1 MSLAKTAAFLEMIK
15 VSHTVFALPFALGAS
30 FLAAGGMP
38 SFPILGKII
47 LCVLFARTAAMAFNR
62 IADRHI
68 DGRNP
73 RTAERALPAG
83 TLSVRFAVGAALL
96 SLAGFVATA
105 AWINPLALKLSP
117 IAIAVVLGYSLT
129 KRFTFLCHVVL
140 GAALALAP
148 VGAWVAVRGELAM
161 TPWVLG
167 GAVLLWT
174 AGFDILYACMDVDFD
189 RKEGLHSVPARLG
202 IRRSLWVAAA
212 LHAAMVGCLF
222 WLWTLVPLGGVFLA
236 ALIGVLALLVYEHS
250 IVRPHDLSRV
260 NRAFFTTNGVISFT
274 LMVALIVEAT
284 RG

>member
-189 RKEGLHSVPARLG
+189 RKEGLHSIPARLG
-202 IRRSLWVAAA
+202 VRRSLWVAAT
-212 LHAAMVGCLF
+212 LHAGMVGSLF

-260 NRAFFTTNGVISFT
+260 NRAFFTTNGVISFA